1 MPVNLEMNPNLV
13 AQTHPY
19 SQLQFSHSFDT
30 KTAPLTTPA
39 GQEVL
44 STLFTN
50 LVLFLSVEMHHLPSP
65 VITLSVSHLT
75 QNTGFKEFYMHLK
88 AGVGNFDLPSLLIK

>member
-1 MPVNLEMNPNLV
+1 MTVNLEMNPNLV

-30 KTAPLTTPA
+30 KTATLAAHT

-44 STLFTN
+44 STLLAN
-50 LVLFLSVEMHHLPSP
+50 LVLFLSLEMYHLPSP
-65 VITLSVSHLT
+65 VITLSISPPFT
-75 QNTGFKEFYMHLK
+75 NFK
-88 AGVGNFDLPSLLIK
+88 I